1 MSLLYPYHTQL
12 TLCLP
17 PHSLP
22 LPTPCSVSLS
32 ADYFN
37 MRLSIERSVT
47 LAWHG
52 PGSGSCKRNTQKI
65 LLKNTAGPKPKTVDP
80 ACLPAVAAL
89 PRAPNQLRGEPK
101 PSQGKPTKRTR
112 CLALLFLFFLSND
125 VLKWKQARVV
135 PAWLFYV
142 YCLLLLFLAPLSS
155 LPFSL
160 SFSCVLLLLSSF
172 SQMLFVPVF
181 WL

>member
-1 MSLLYPYHTQL
+1 
-12 TLCLP
+12 
-17 PHSLP
+17 
-22 LPTPCSVSLS
+22 
-32 ADYFN
+32 

-65 LLKNTAGPKPKTVDP
+65 LLKNTVGQKPKTVDP
-80 ACLPAVAAL
+80 ACLPAAAVAAL

-135 PAWLFYV
+135 PASLFYV
-142 YCLLLLFLAPLSS
+142 YCLLLPFLSPLPSS
-155 LPFSL
+155 LLSL
-160 SFSCVLLLLSSF
+160 FFSCVLLLLSSF